1 MADTTISTEN
11 TAEQWDDTAF
21 LEYTRGNEFAAYMG
35 TNENAAIQV
44 DENLTKKPGDGITLS
59 LIGRLTNNNVG
70 AGTLEGNEEAIGN
83 FGHKI
88 EIGVI
93 RNAFTINNFED
104 QLTAMDIR
112 NAGRTQLVNWNMDL
126 LRDDILEALC
136 SRNSIN
142 YGDATAGQH
151 DTWNADNLDR
161 TIYVGTT
168 STGDHTAN
176 LATLTGGTDT
186 LSATVVSTAR
196 RKARTATPKMK
207 PIRVNGQE
215 EWFVMFCDP
224 YAMRDL
230 RADTTIQAAQR
241 DALARGQN
249 NPLFRAGDIIW
260 DGVICREVPQISSFI
275 DDTDNGVWGANA
287 TADSLATGG
296 ASSARVGVSFLC
308 GAQAVGVAYG
318 KRMVTTTDTREYSFV
333 KGFGCEEFRGT
344 EKLLFQT
351 KTGVTNNADHGVV
364 TVYTASALDA

>member
-1 MADTTISTEN
+1 MADTTISTAN
-11 TAEQWDDTAF
+11 TAEQWDNDVF

-44 DENLTKKPGDGITLS
+44 DENLVKKPGDGITLS

-70 AGTLEGNEEAIGN
+70 TGTLEGNEEEIGN

-88 EIGVI
+88 EIIVV

-104 QLTAMDIR
+104 QLTAIDVR
-112 NAGRTQLVNWNMDL
+112 NAGKTQLKNWAMDL
-126 LRDDILEALC
+126 LRDDILEGLL
-136 SRNSIN
+136 SMNSVN
-142 YGDATAGQH
+142 YGTATNAQQ
-151 DTWNADNLDR
+151 DTWNSDNDDR
-161 TIYVGTT
+161 NIYVGTST
-168 STGDHTAN
+168 SGDHSAD
-176 LATLTGGTDT
+176 LLTLTGGTDT

-207 PIRVNGQE
+207 PIRVNGVE

-230 RADTTIQAAQR
+230 RADTTIQSAQR

-260 DGVICREVPQISSFI
+260 DGVICREVPQIASFI
-275 DDTDNGVWGANA
+275 DDADNGLWGANA
-287 TADSLATGG
+287 TANSLATAG
-296 ASSARVGVSFLC
+296 ASSARAGVNFLC
-308 GAQAVGVAYG
+308 GAQALGVAYG
-318 KRMVTTTDTREYSFV
+318 KRLQTTTDTREYGFV
-333 KGFGCEEFRGT
+333 KGFGVEEFRGV

-351 KTGVTNNADHGVV
+351 PTANTNAVDHGVV
-364 TVYTASALDA
+364 TVFTASALDA